1 MKTHNLT
8 IPTLLGTEKIVAG
21 EVQRLGYET
30 SEVRDG
36 AVTFTG
42 DAEAICLAIAS
53 LVRSDVELRTWVWAR
68 S

>member
-30 SEVRDG
+30 SEVNAAG
-36 AVTFTG
+36 S
-42 DAEAICLAIAS
+42 AIAIS
-53 LVRSDVELRTWVWAR
+53 ESIFLLISIPAFLSPFMNVE
-68 S
+68 